1 MPHKWSSLYDRRN
14 DNDEKIVSL
23 PSVLLLEDNLMRQR
37 PRCLGLDVGDKRIGI
52 ALSDQLGLTA
62 AGLETLHRTN
72 TQNDVKFIADLAKR
86 HSAVEIVIGLPA
98 NMDGSLGEQAQKV
111 QSFGKKLT
119 RITGLPVIYVDER
132 LSTFTAIQT
141 LTVLGVK
148 TGHNKDLV
156 DKQAAAVIL
165 QKYLDDTYH
174 SPPPTA

>member
-1 MPHKWSSLYDRRN
+1 
-14 DNDEKIVSL
+14 
-23 PSVLLLEDNLMRQR
+23 MRHAR

-52 ALSDQLGLTA
+52 AISDQLGLTA

-72 TQNDVKFIADLAKR
+72 SQNDVKMIAEIAKK
-86 HSAVEIVIGLPA
+86 HSVVEIIIGLPF
-98 NMDGSLGEQAQKV
+98 NMDGTQGEQAQKV
-111 QSFGKKLT
+111 QSFGKKLA
-119 RITGLPVIYVDER
+119 RATGLPVIYEDER

-165 QKYLDDTYH
+165 QKYLDRTYH
-174 SPPPTA
+174 SQPPIA

>member
-1 MPHKWSSLYDRRN
+1 
-14 DNDEKIVSL
+14 
-23 PSVLLLEDNLMRQR
+23 MRQR
-37 PRCLGLDVGDKRIGI
+37 PRCLGLDIGDKRIGI

-72 TQNDVKFIADLAKR
+72 TQNDLKVISEIAKR
-86 HSAVEIVIGLPA
+86 HGVVEIIVGLPA

-111 QSFGKKLT
+111 QSFGKKLA
-119 RITGLPVIYVDER
+119 RVIGLPIIYVDER

-141 LTVLGVK
+141 LTVLGIK
-148 TGHNKDLV
+148 TGNNKDLV

>member
-1 MPHKWSSLYDRRN
+1 MST
-14 DNDEKIVSL
+14 
-23 PSVLLLEDNLMRQR
+23 R

-72 TQNDVKFIADLAKR
+72 IQDDVRKIFEIAKR
-86 HSAVEIVIGLPA
+86 HCAVEIVIGLPA

-111 QSFGKKLT
+111 QSLGKKLARAT
-119 RITGLPVIYVDER
+119 NLPIIYEDER

-148 TGHNKDLV
+148 TGHNRDLV

-165 QKYLDDTYH
+165 QKYLDRTYH
-174 SPPPTA
+174 SQPPSA